1 MSCQRSEAE
10 ENARRALAERAVPL
24 LPGRLFA
31 TAPETA
37 QVLRSDE
44 RTVRR
49 ALERGDIPG
58 FRVGQH
64 WRVPVAW
71 LREQAGL
78 GGGDAATA

>member
-1 MSCQRSEAE
+1 MSHQRSEA
-10 ENARRALAERAVPL
+10 AEHGHQLRWAEGV
-24 LPGRLFA
+24 LPQGRLFA

-49 ALERGDIPG
+49 ALEAGQIPG
-58 FRVGQH
+58 FRVGVT

-78 GGGDAATA
+78 GSGSEPAAG

>member
-1 MSCQRSEAE
+1 MSRQRSTTPELHWADGV
-10 ENARRALAERAVPL
+10 LP
-24 LPGRLFA
+24 PGRLFA

-49 ALERGDIPG
+49 ALEAGQIPG
-58 FRVGQH
+58 FRVGVT

-71 LREQAGL
+71 LREHAGL
-78 GGGDAATA
+78 GSDGAPAA